1 MSEAKI
7 TADYQS
13 LVIVS
18 NTAQK
23 FNSDLHE
30 LYEEFVRKLRLNDSD
45 WNDEDFNRLVSMV
58 KSFEKELEEIDEHT
72 QRIVKD
78 TDAKIEKINQLH
90 NLKL

>member
-30 LYEEFVRKLRLNDSD
+30 LYEEFVRKLRLNDSG

-58 KSFEKELEEIDEHT
+58 KFFEKELEEIDEHT
-72 QRIVKD
+72 QRIAKD
-78 TDAKIEKINQLH
+78 TDAKIEKLNQLH